1 MEVLWHAALSNAAWA
16 CGLAVLAAVVGR
28 WGRRPA
34 LTHGLWVLVLLKLI
48 TPPLWSLA
56 LPQSPEVAPGNG
68 IAERTTL
75 PESTPEP
82 DRQPDVDLTEE
93 STPTPE
99 PALPPAD
106 ESTPEDSAKPSPA
119 PAIPWT
125 AALAALWLTG
135 SAAWF
140 LLAGWRVARFHGL
153 LRCAQP
159 APAAVRDQVRQLAQ
173 GLGLRRFPGVW
184 FVPGAVSPMLW
195 AILGR
200 PRLLVPAA
208 LWERLGDDQRA
219 ALLAHE
225 LAHLRRRDHWVRRLE
240 LVATGLYWWHPVVWW
255 ARRAIERAE
264 EECCDAWVVWVLPQ
278 AVRAYA
284 EALLETVD
292 FLSEVRCP
300 LPPAVSGIGHVHFL
314 RRRLAMI
321 MRGTCTRNLSRPAV
335 WGLVGLGAL
344 VLSLLPGLGT
354 DPSAAAAADDPA
366 RAVAGGERSEPPS
379 RGREEARPGA
389 ERRPVDPAAR
399 GRGGVQPPS
408 VPRPAE
414 VIENARDEVELLE
427 IQLQGKRA
435 ELREVEARLQIAA
448 SQRELTQKL
457 SEKGAASE
465 GVMAKAK
472 DDVDLANAQV
482 QSKMVQVKEAEV
494 RLNQAKRRL
503 ARLQGPSP
511 ERRGT
516 LPVPTPARPGEGAH
530 SAARLEQ
537 LREALQKHEQQYE
550 RRRATSPKEAK
561 EMESILE
568 QLRAEISR
576 LEGERGARGQPE
588 ARPLPEVQKARQELE
603 RAIKELEQHRVR
615 AEEQLK
621 AQRDMAEA
629 ERARAEEEAAKARD
643 ALKKQIDAAKEE
655 AKAKE
660 DALKKH
666 ILAVEKEAAEK
677 QRFLE
682 RDLLGQARPD
692 QPKQQSTPQL
702 KAIEERLNAL
712 TKEMEALRKEI
723 RDLAAGSGRTPGDR
737 FSKPKSPDGDKPA
750 TTPKP
755 PASR

>member
-1 MEVLWHAALSNAAWA
+1 LSNAAWA
-16 CGLAVLAAVVGR
+16 CGLAVLAALVGR
-28 WGRRPA
+28 WGQRPA
-34 LTHGLWVLVLLKLI
+34 LTHSLWVLVLIKLI
-48 TPPLWSLA
+48 TPPLWSLS
-56 LPQSPEVAPGNG
+56 LPQPPEVTPGDG
-68 IAERTTL
+68 VAARTTL
-75 PESTPEP
+75 PEITPEP
-82 DRQPDVDLTEE
+82 DRQPDADLTGA
-93 STPTPE
+93 STPTLE

-106 ESTPEDSAKPSPA
+106 ESTPEDAAKPSPA

-125 AALAALWLTG
+125 AAVVTLWLTG

-140 LLAGWRVARFHGL
+140 LLAGWRLARFRTL

-159 APAAVRDQVRQLAQ
+159 APAAVRDQVLQLAQ
-173 GLGLRRFPGVW
+173 GLGLRRLPGVW

-195 AILGR
+195 AVLGR

-321 MRGTCTRNLSRPAV
+321 MRGTCTRNLSRSAV
-335 WGLVGLGAL
+335 WALVGLGAL
-344 VLSLLPGLGT
+344 VLPLLPGLGT
-354 DPSAAAAADDPA
+354 DPSAAAAMDDPA

-379 RGREEARPGA
+379 RGREEARPGS

-414 VIENARDEVELLE
+414 EVENARDEVELLE

-435 ELREVEARLQIAA
+435 ELKEVEARLQIAA
-448 SQRELTQKL
+448 RQRDLTQKL
-457 SEKGAASE
+457 YEKGTASE
-465 GVMAKAK
+465 GVMAKAR

-511 ERRGT
+511 EGRGAAR
-516 LPVPTPARPGEGAH
+516 VPTPARPGQQLGDT
-530 SAARLEQ
+530 ARLEQ
-537 LREALQKHEQQYE
+537 LRGVLEQYQQQYE
-550 RRRATSPKEAK
+550 RRKAASPREAK
-561 EMESILE
+561 EIESTLE
-568 QLRAEISR
+568 RLKAEISS
-576 LEGERGARGQPE
+576 LERERGARGQPE

-603 RAIKELEQHRVR
+603 RAIKELEQYRAR
-615 AEEQLK
+615 AEEQMK
-621 AQRDMAEA
+621 AHREMAEA
-629 ERARAEEEAAKARD
+629 ERARAEAEAAKARD
-643 ALKKQIDAAKEE
+643 ALKKQISAAKEE
-655 AKAKE
+655 AEAK
-660 DALKKH
+660 DALKRR
-666 ILAVEKEAAEK
+666 ILAAEKEAAEK

-682 RDLLGQARPD
+682 RGLQGQARPD
-692 QPKQQSTPQL
+692 QPTPQL
-702 KAIEERLNAL
+702 KAIEDRLNAL

-723 RDLAAGSGRTPGDR
+723 RDLAAGSGRAP
-737 FSKPKSPDGDKPA
+737 GDKPK
-750 TTPKP
+750 PKP
-755 PASR
+755 SPSR